1 MFFFGGLGL
10 PRRAFFFVACV
21 MSPTPPQ
28 RSLYIHGPSQ
38 TSAAK
43 SSHIYFFK
51 ICGCIW
57 LKFTCGQKE
66 SKPSKTH
73 HVLLTVALVL
83 LIWIRSISS
92 ISILM
97 LLISLK
103 YKYRNRTYKVRVSHK
118 SIPQE
123 FPTRVSDKS
132 VP

>member
-1 MFFFGGLGL
+1 MGRLGREIL
-10 PRRAFFFVACV
+10 FFVVWGCRAARFFCCLCYV
-21 MSPTPPQ
+21 SDTSAE
-28 RSLYIHGPSQ
+28 RSLYIHGPRQ

-43 SSHIYFFK
+43 SSHIYVFK

-97 LLISLK
+97 LLISISTVTGLISK
-103 YKYRNRTYKVRVSHK
+103 THKVGKRVG
-118 SIPQE
+118 PFDE
-123 FPTRVSDKS
+123 
-132 VP
+132 